1 MTGILYIRQRVNN
14 EKPILEPEA
23 FNRMLEEA
31 EPELKG
37 FFDQLYKGTNPG
49 SKSNMTN
56 EKNKKRLVLFCYF
69 LAGLN
74 NKFVSGV
81 KAEIGYLLMV
91 QVHPHHQSKH
101 LQEQALA
108 LDVRL

>member
-1 MTGILYIRQRVNN
+1 M
-14 EKPILEPEA
+14 EPEA

-81 KAEIGYLLMV
+81 KAEIGYS
-91 QVHPHHQSKH
+91 HHQSKH